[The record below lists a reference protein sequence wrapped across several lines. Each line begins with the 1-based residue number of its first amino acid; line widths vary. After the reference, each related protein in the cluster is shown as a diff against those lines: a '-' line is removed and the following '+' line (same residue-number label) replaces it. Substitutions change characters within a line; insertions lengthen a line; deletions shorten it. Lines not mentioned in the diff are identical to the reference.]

1 MVVKALESTQE
12 LVEASDSETKHC
24 VLLSETKHC
33 VLLYHGSVEF
43 KILIEDKFPPENC
56 LI

>member
-24 VLLSETKHC
+24 VLL
-33 VLLYHGSVEF
+33 YHGSVEF
-43 KILIEDKFPPENC
+43 KILIQDKFPPENC
-56 LI
+56 LT